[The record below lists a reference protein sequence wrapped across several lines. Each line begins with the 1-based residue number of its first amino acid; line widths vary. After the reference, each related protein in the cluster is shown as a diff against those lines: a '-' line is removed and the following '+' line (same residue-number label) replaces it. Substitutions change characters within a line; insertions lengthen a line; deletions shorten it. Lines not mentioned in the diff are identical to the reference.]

1 MVNTVFGPRRIA
13 VKQLSAPR
21 IIVPAYDPNSLASR
35 NKNIQFELEVL
46 RSQAKVGGKTP
57 LGSGEGVNMSLMA
70 LGIIERVKKEKESLN
85 SVN

>member
-13 VKQLSAPR
+13 VKQLSVPR
-21 IIVPAYDPNSLASR
+21 IVVPAYDPNSLASK

-57 LGSGEGVNMSLMA
+57 LGSGEGMNMSLRA
-70 LGIIERVKKEKESLN
+70 LGIIERVKKEKENMS